1 MKKIQ
6 WAWHIHHDI
15 LIEPLIE
22 PLKNRIEYIKKNK
35 PIEEQPLRL
44 RLLKEVK
51 GKLPGIRISIIEK
64 AYTEWRKADTEWRK
78 ADAKW
83 EKAGAKWRKADAKWN
98 KKYRLQILALHAK
111 ECPDCTWNEKK
122 QSIF

>member
-64 AYTEWRKADTEWRK
+64 AYTEWRKAD
-78 ADAKW
+78 AKW